1 MLLKVLMCVATV
13 ALPYTLLGC
22 GASDS
27 QHAGQ
32 ALAHVRVDPTGQW
45 VSIDANNVS
54 AHSILLDLSE
64 QARFSLTISSDGDEL
79 GHVTIAVK
87 NISVEEGIRR
97 VLGDTPY
104 TLRHAVGENGLK
116 MVAAVD
122 IHRGSSN
129 NSDSNSDLRPP
140 KSVMAAPEM
149 RTVDSGWGADRGN
162 DGDSDRI
169 ADLAATLENLSPDTV
184 KQLMSEAKDPAVR
197 ASMLDALTERDDQSS
212 VRPLFLDALHDADAD
227 VRGAALEHLQSSYD
241 PIPLAPLADAVMHEV
256 NPDLRI
262 EALSFLSDQALTEGR
277 TSQDVA
283 AAMASV
289 TQALTDPDPGVREQ
303 AQWSMQELSQ
313 ISN

>member
-1 MLLKVLMCVATV
+1 
-13 ALPYTLLGC
+13 
-22 GASDS
+22 
-27 QHAGQ
+27 
-32 ALAHVRVDPTGQW
+32 
-45 VSIDANNVS
+45 
-54 AHSILLDLSE
+54 
-64 QARFSLTISSDGDEL
+64 
-79 GHVTIAVK
+79 
-87 NISVEEGIRR
+87 
-97 VLGDTPY
+97 
-104 TLRHAVGENGLK
+104 
-116 MVAAVD
+116 
-122 IHRGSSN
+122 
-129 NSDSNSDLRPP
+129 
-140 KSVMAAPEM
+140 
-149 RTVDSGWGADRGN
+149 
-162 DGDSDRI
+162 
-169 ADLAATLENLSPDTV
+169 
-184 KQLMSEAKDPAVR
+184 
-197 ASMLDALTERDDQSS
+197 MLDALTERDDQSS